1 MILNENKK
9 SKDTKIL
16 MSNKEQREMFMWSVV
31 VSNLGAD
38 TRQGHTSETHQE
50 E

>member
-9 SKDTKIL
+9 SRIL
-16 MSNKEQREMFMWSVV
+16 MSNKEQREMFMWWAA

-38 TRQGHTSETHQE
+38 TRQGHTSETYQE